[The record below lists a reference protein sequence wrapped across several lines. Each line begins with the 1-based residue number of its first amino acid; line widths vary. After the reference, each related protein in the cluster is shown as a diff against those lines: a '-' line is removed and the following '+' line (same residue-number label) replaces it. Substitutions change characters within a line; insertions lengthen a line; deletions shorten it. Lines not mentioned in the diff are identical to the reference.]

1 MPSASSAFVH
11 YSCSVLDILDRRTP
25 QTPLG
30 MRRTYSETRIPPLV
44 YGITPEGSSDEKG
57 KTKSQTTLGGGDV
70 PISLENSTMTL
81 PIMISGDS
89 FVVTKEPLTQFI
101 QTIQGDTVVTV
112 PAVSLVT
119 DRVKTVDTQK
129 SIDPDFYLPHGLRL
143 SDTQQYKRT
152 DLSPE
157 GNLAV
162 IVKLPS
168 LKDKYGVDLFLLD
181 RKSGHLYVPNQNGIY
196 SIIEEKGWIYPTES
210 RMTDPVAG
218 NLSVSGKV
226 TSQTLHLTGINP
238 TPDAEST
245 RDSIRH
251 GPKRPPKMVR
261 ELLNEKR
268 RNTPR
273 AGSSYQSFNQTP
285 TIREMMAD
293 KTKLTGL
300 TLETSPVL
308 QKYLDHEHQL
318 HLQMI
323 EEQKQLEDLRKQ
335 KIQDQLEEE
344 ERRRK
349 LEEQEIA

>member
-1 MPSASSAFVH
+1 MK
-11 YSCSVLDILDRRTP
+11 
-25 QTPLG
+25 
-30 MRRTYSETRIPPLV
+30 
-44 YGITPEGSSDEKG
+44 KG
-57 KTKSQTTLGGGDV
+57 KSKSQTTLGGGDV

-81 PIMISGDS
+81 PIMTTGAS
-89 FVVTKEPLTQFI
+89 FVVTKEPLTQFT
-101 QTIQGDTVVTV
+101 QTIQGDMVVTV

-129 SIDPDFYLPHGLRL
+129 SIDPDFYLPHGLPL
-143 SDTQQYKRT
+143 SDTQQYKCT

-162 IVKLPS
+162 IVKLPN

-210 RMTDPVAG
+210 MLIDPIAG
-218 NLSVSGKV
+218 NLLISGSV
-226 TSQTLHLTGINP
+226 TPQTLHLTGINP

-245 RDSIRH
+245 GDSIRY
-251 GPKRPPKMVR
+251 GPKRPPKTVR

-268 RNTPR
+268 RKQGPTT
-273 AGSSYQSFNQTP
+273 GSGYQSFNQTP
-285 TIREMMAD
+285 TIRELMAD
-293 KTKLTGL
+293 KTKLAGL
-300 TLETSPVL
+300 ILETSPAL
-308 QKYLDHEHQL
+308 QEYLDHEHQL

-323 EEQKQLEDLRKQ
+323 EEQKQLEDLQKQ